1 MSQWSIKSF
10 SSSTKA
16 WRTFTDSLRGCG
28 SRCFQHEAR
37 LMEQQLGK
45 NKTKKTK
52 LTFQKNLSPSEDVDL
67 FLL

>member
-1 MSQWSIKSF
+1 
-10 SSSTKA
+10 
-16 WRTFTDSLRGCG
+16 
-28 SRCFQHEAR
+28 
-37 LMEQQLGK
+37 MEQQLGK